1 MNKQDAINNQLRPF
15 LTLSGTP
22 KWEDIYNAI
31 NQFILI
37 TNELEKQGYIEFKEP
52 VEQSKEAVNKE

>member
-1 MNKQDAINNQLRPF
+1 MKQEVINNQLKPF
-15 LTLSGTP
+15 LNLSGTP

-37 TNELEKQGYIEFKEP
+37 TNELEKQGYIEFKES